1 MWRLQ
6 GALLYQSI
14 EHRNEIEPDVRVR
27 DEDLVP
33 YAHVRSDPRRD
44 VEEARKIAA

>member
-1 MWRLQ
+1 MWQLQ

-27 DEDLVP
+27 EEDLVP
-33 YAHVRSDPRRD
+33 YAHLLDDPRRD
-44 VEEARKIAA
+44 VEEAKKIAA